1 MSPPASSGKQKES
14 GLARL
19 LGSGT
24 SGILE
29 LFIFHPVDTIA
40 KRLMT
45 NQQKVFVPGA
55 PLSQSFNNLGEAIFK
70 DKHSATFFRKYT
82 SLFPGLGYAG
92 GYKVLQRIY
101 KYGGQPY
108 VKDYINKNH
117 KDAFYKLFGE
127 KSGKTIIHATA
138 GSLIGIGE
146 VALLP
151 LDVLKIKRQTNPDT
165 LKNRNIFKIFWDEG
179 FGLYRGGLWTAARNA
194 PGSFALFGG
203 SAFVK
208 EYLFGLKDY
217 SKATFLQNFCA
228 SIGGAIASISVAQ
241 PLDVVKTR
249 IQNRPFDSPETGTQI
264 IRKMILK
271 EGRVT
276 PKLIVVGP
284 KLVFSFTIAQ
294 QLIPIL
300 NNFFA
305 KKWLK
310 SYIKEINVIN
320 GIAPKIISNR
330 GYAYKR
336 AYKNAIK
343 TAQAISYQKI
353 GDTYEIFYGDWL
365 NFEDF
370 KIGPPETMRKKEII
384 TEQPTLSDIMKAD
397 QMALDNFLN
406 IWSKAVSS
414 L

>member
-1 MSPPASSGKQKES
+1 MSRRVMLDLAVHTSLGKQKEL
-14 GLARL
+14 GLARV
-19 LGSGT
+19 LGSGA
-24 SGILE
+24 SGIFE
-29 LFIFHPVDTIA
+29 LIIFHPVDTIS

-45 NQQKVFVPGA
+45 NQQKVFISGA
-55 PLSQSFNNLGEAIFK
+55 PLSQVLDNLERAVFK
-70 DKHSATFFRKYT
+70 DKHSANLLHKYT

-108 VKDYINKNH
+108 VRDYINSNH
-117 KDAFYKLFGE
+117 QDVFYKLFGE

-151 LDVLKIKRQTNPDT
+151 LDVMKIKRQTNPKT
-165 LKNRNIFKIFWDEG
+165 LKDRNIFKVFWDEG
-179 FGLYRGGLWTAARNA
+179 LGLYRGGLWTAARNA

-217 SKATFLQNFCA
+217 SKATFFQTFCA

-241 PLDVVKTR
+241 PLDVIKTR

-264 IRKMILK
+264 ICKMIHK
-271 EGRVT
+271 EGTSAFFKGIT
-276 PKLIVVGP
+276 PKMIIVGP

-294 QLIPIL
+294 QLISIL
-300 NNFFA
+300 NNFF
-305 KKWLK
+305 
-310 SYIKEINVIN
+310 S
-320 GIAPKIISNR
+320 
-330 GYAYKR
+330 
-336 AYKNAIK
+336 
-343 TAQAISYQKI
+343 
-353 GDTYEIFYGDWL
+353 
-365 NFEDF
+365 
-370 KIGPPETMRKKEII
+370 
-384 TEQPTLSDIMKAD
+384 
-397 QMALDNFLN
+397 
-406 IWSKAVSS
+406 SKGVVKPNP

>member
-271 EGRVT
+271 E
-276 PKLIVVGP
+276 
-284 KLVFSFTIAQ
+284 
-294 QLIPIL
+294 
-300 NNFFA
+300 
-305 KKWLK
+305 
-310 SYIKEINVIN
+310 
-320 GIAPKIISNR
+320 
-330 GYAYKR
+330 
-336 AYKNAIK
+336 
-343 TAQAISYQKI
+343 
-353 GDTYEIFYGDWL
+353 
-365 NFEDF
+365 
-370 KIGPPETMRKKEII
+370 
-384 TEQPTLSDIMKAD
+384 
-397 QMALDNFLN
+397 
-406 IWSKAVSS
+406 
-414 L
+414 

>member
-271 EGRVT
+271 EGSNL
-276 PKLIVVGP
+276 KL
-284 KLVFSFTIAQ
+284 K
-294 QLIPIL
+294 
-300 NNFFA
+300 
-305 KKWLK
+305 
-310 SYIKEINVIN
+310 
-320 GIAPKIISNR
+320 
-330 GYAYKR
+330 
-336 AYKNAIK
+336 
-343 TAQAISYQKI
+343 
-353 GDTYEIFYGDWL
+353 
-365 NFEDF
+365 
-370 KIGPPETMRKKEII
+370 RKKFFFFE
-384 TEQPTLSDIMKAD
+384 
-397 QMALDNFLN
+397 
-406 IWSKAVSS
+406 
-414 L
+414 

>member
-127 KSGKTIIHATA
+127 KS
-138 GSLIGIGE
+138 E

-151 LDVLKIKRQTNPDT
+151 LDVLKIKRQTNPET

-271 EGRVT
+271 EGVT

-300 NNFFA
+300 NNFFIS
-305 KKWLK
+305 K
-310 SYIKEINVIN
+310 
-320 GIAPKIISNR
+320 GIVKPNP
-330 GYAYKR
+330 
-336 AYKNAIK
+336 
-343 TAQAISYQKI
+343 
-353 GDTYEIFYGDWL
+353 L
-365 NFEDF
+365 
-370 KIGPPETMRKKEII
+370 
-384 TEQPTLSDIMKAD
+384 
-397 QMALDNFLN
+397 
-406 IWSKAVSS
+406 
-414 L
+414 